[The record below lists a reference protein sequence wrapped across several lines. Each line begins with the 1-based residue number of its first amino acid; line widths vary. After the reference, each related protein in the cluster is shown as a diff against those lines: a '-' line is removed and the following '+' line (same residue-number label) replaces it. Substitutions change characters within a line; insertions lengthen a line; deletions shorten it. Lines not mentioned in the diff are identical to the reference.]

1 METVLEAKTSIDVPV
16 ELPAPSVESGGF
28 PWCGVGIGVG
38 VVVLAAVQT
47 DDVLPSI
54 ERLEKSID
62 DIKGDITQLFDR
74 LSDLAEDVDELR
86 KKS

>member
-38 VVVLAAVQT
+38 VVVLAAVCAKLYKCT
-47 DDVLPSI
+47 
-54 ERLEKSID
+54 
-62 DIKGDITQLFDR
+62 
-74 LSDLAEDVDELR
+74 A
-86 KKS
+86 KK